1 MIDNEVKLHKHVCKC
16 VDQKGLA
23 AILADKRSAGVAPEV
38 NLRDLL
44 HAGEFQ
50 I

>member
-1 MIDNEVKLHKHVCKC
+1 MIDNEVKLHLHVCKC

-23 AILADKRSAGVAPEV
+23 AILADKRSAGVAPEA